1 LSGDRTPLL
10 EKLHVPLPIN
20 ETGHVHKDLEKN
32 DPNDPNATDRRGLI
46 ASFII
51 LALSIP
57 ALIGA

>member
-1 LSGDRTPLL
+1 M
-10 EKLHVPLPIN
+10 IQ
-20 ETGHVHKDLEKN
+20 
-32 DPNDPNATDRRGLI
+32 NATVIQILDRRGLI